1 METIQFLCFS
11 VTTEQL
17 TMILKMIQILGIF
30 IPVIS
35 IVVILQK
42 EQSKS
47 ATYLMLA
54 NAACSIVNC
63 SYLMILEMDNA
74 EALTTAYRME
84 YVGISLFFFFF
95 ILFMME
101 YQHMRC
107 SRVVSIGW
115 PLFELIEIPQ
125 MWMRSATHVS
135 LANEETEFVDAAQN
149 TSEALTQSV
158 PVGGNGGTG
167 LASNGQHMIGEM
179 GKEWM
184 GDMHISLDD
193 RIGMYRVNMDG
204 GLLYNIRYGLIA
216 TMLLLLLIYT
226 IYRFVKTPNKT
237 ERHNLFHLMA
247 AQTFLEIM
255 WLLSRFSDVP
265 VDIVPI
271 ASSVVICV
279 MT

>member
-1 METIQFLCFS
+1 MFCKKAFFMLGICENNMDSLVFLAGYLYIGIRKNADERGNTMETIQFLCFS
-11 VTTEQL
+11 ITTEQL

-35 IVVILQK
+35 IAVILQK
-42 EQSKS
+42 EQSKG

-115 PLFELIEIPQ
+115 PCL
-125 MWMRSATHVS
+125 
-135 LANEETEFVDAAQN
+135 N
-149 TSEALTQSV
+149 
-158 PVGGNGGTG
+158 
-167 LASNGQHMIGEM
+167 
-179 GKEWM
+179 
-184 GDMHISLDD
+184 
-193 RIGMYRVNMDG
+193 
-204 GLLYNIRYGLIA
+204 
-216 TMLLLLLIYT
+216 
-226 IYRFVKTPNKT
+226 
-237 ERHNLFHLMA
+237 
-247 AQTFLEIM
+247 
-255 WLLSRFSDVP
+255 
-265 VDIVPI
+265 
-271 ASSVVICV
+271 
-279 MT
+279 